1 MPEHKILDS
10 WALLAWL
17 LDQPAAGRVEALLE
31 RAEAQTLQLSM
42 SWLNAGEVYYMAAR
56 KLGKLQAEELLN
68 RLPSLPI
75 HLTLPD
81 VQDILAAAKLKAH
94 YRISYAD
101 AFAAAL
107 AQRENADLVTGDPE
121 LKALDGIVRVD
132 WIGAA

>member
-42 SWLNAGEVYYMAAR
+42 SWLNAGEVYYMATR
-56 KLGKLQAEELLN
+56 RLGKLQAEELLN

>member
-1 MPEHKILDS
+1 MRGSVPRV
-10 WALLAWL
+10 LARTET
-17 LDQPAAGRVEALLE
+17 PRPP
-31 RAEAQTLQLSM
+31 
-42 SWLNAGEVYYMAAR
+42 R
-56 KLGKLQAEELLN
+56 KLGKLPAEELLN

-81 VQDILAAAKLKAH
+81 VQDVLAAAKLKAQ